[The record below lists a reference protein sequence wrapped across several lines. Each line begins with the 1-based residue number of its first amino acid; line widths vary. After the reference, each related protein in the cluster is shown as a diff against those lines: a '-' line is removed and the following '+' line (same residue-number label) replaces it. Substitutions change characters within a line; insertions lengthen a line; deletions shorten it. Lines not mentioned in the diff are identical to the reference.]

1 MTDDPNVQATQL
13 FQDGLYCAEAVLK
26 TLAERQGITDPQL
39 TAMATGFCGGLSRTA
54 GPCGAVT
61 GAVMGLGLALGR
73 SDASGS
79 AQPAYQAVQTLLQ
92 RFGDE
97 FGATGCAE
105 LLGCHLGTPE
115 GRQAFNDGNLR
126 VRCAGYTGR
135 AAALAAEIIDGTRN
149 ES

>member
-1 MTDDPNVQATQL
+1 MTDDPNAQAVRL
-13 FQDGLYCAEAVLK
+13 FQDGLYCAESVLK
-26 TLAERQGITDPQL
+26 TLAQRQGVDDPQL

-73 SDASGS
+73 SDAAGS
-79 AQPAYQAVQTLLQ
+79 AQPAYQATQTLLR

-97 FGATGCAE
+97 FGATNCAD

-115 GRQAFNDGNLR
+115 GRQAFNEGQMHR
-126 VRCAGYTGR
+126 RCATYTGR
-135 AAALAAEIIDGTRN
+135 AAELAAEIIDEARN
-149 ES
+149 GS